1 MPARRTSPDLRA
13 GPCPSE
19 AGQIDCSAE
28 ISLWP
33 AVIAAFRGMN
43 RPIAALASSA
53 VVPKAEPVRIYIVG
67 ASSCLRIAA
76 LDGTVRRPRRLI
88 RVAAARSEWRGRFAE
103 IECDAVGDV

>member
-19 AGQIDCSAE
+19 AGQIDRSAE
-28 ISLWP
+28 ISLGP

-53 VVPKAEPVRIYIVG
+53 IVPKAEPVRIYIVA
-67 ASSCLRIAA
+67 ASSCLRIAV
-76 LDGTVRRPRRLI
+76 LDGTARRSRRLI

-103 IECDAVGDV
+103 IERDAVGDV